1 VVSAKKLGGEAEM
14 KACLVVSTY
23 TPRKCGIA
31 TFSNDLRDNLLSKG
45 QKVHIAAISEPFS
58 SYVYPPEVI
67 IEIRQERKADY
78 ISCAQW
84 ANHNPDIEMV
94 IIQHEYGIFG
104 GQDGDYV
111 LELVSHL
118 QKPYLLVTHTV
129 LPHPHENQ
137 KKVLMRLAQSAN
149 GIICMTV
156 RARKL
161 LSKIYSV
168 PGEKIFV
175 VPHGVPNFPVKERG
189 FLKAQYGLKGRR
201 IITTFGFIGPGKG
214 LEFGLKALAK
224 VVDKHSDVL
233 YLIAGNTHPMLLRT
247 EGERYRD
254 SILQLVEELELEDN
268 VLFVNRFLD
277 IAEIGDYLY
286 MTDIYLSPYPNM
298 DQAVSG
304 PLSFAVGCGRAI
316 IATPYV
322 YAREILAQGRGLVA
336 RDATPEALAEQLEL
350 ILSDAAI
357 QTELE
362 HRVAE
367 FSQSFSWE
375 SVAEMYLKI
384 TEEVLELYDAGNVQK
399 FGL

>member
-1 VVSAKKLGGEAEM
+1 M

-31 TFSNDLRDNLLSKG
+31 TFSNDLRDNLLSQG
-45 QKVHIAAISEPFS
+45 QKVLIAAISEPFS
-58 SYVYPPEVI
+58 SYVYPLEVAFKI
-67 IEIRQERKADY
+67 QQERKADY
-78 ISCAQW
+78 IACAQW

-104 GQDGDYV
+104 GHDGDYV
-111 LELVSHL
+111 LELVAHL

-129 LPHPHENQ
+129 LPQPHENQ
-137 KKVLMRLAQSAN
+137 KKVLMRLAQEAD

-156 RARKL
+156 RARKML
-161 LSKIYSV
+161 FKIYDI
-168 PGEKIFV
+168 PLEKIIV
-175 VPHGVPNFPVKERG
+175 VPHGVPNFPIKDREK
-189 FLKAQYGLKGRR
+189 LKAQYGLKDRR

-224 VVDKHSDVL
+224 VVDKHTDVL
-233 YLIAGNTHPMLLRT
+233 YLIAGNTHPMLLRS

-254 SILQLVEELELEDN
+254 SILQLVEELELQNN

-316 IATPYV
+316 IATPYE

-336 RDATPEALAEQLEL
+336 REATPEALAEQLEL
-350 ILSDAAI
+350 ILGDVAL

-367 FSQSFSWE
+367 FGQSFSWE
-375 SVAEMYLKI
+375 SVAEIYLKI
-384 TEEVLELYDAGNVQK
+384 AEEVLELYDDGRAHK
-399 FGL
+399 LGL

>member
-1 VVSAKKLGGEAEM
+1 M

-31 TFSNDLRDNLLSKG
+31 TFSNDLRDNLLSQG
-45 QKVHIAAISEPFS
+45 QKVLIAAISEPFS
-58 SYVYPPEVI
+58 SYVYPPEVAFKI
-67 IEIRQERKADY
+67 QQERKADY
-78 ISCAQW
+78 IACAQW

-104 GQDGDYV
+104 GHDGDYV
-111 LELVSHL
+111 LELVAHL

-129 LPHPHENQ
+129 LPQPQENQ
-137 KKVLMRLAQSAN
+137 KKVLMRLAQEAD

-156 RARKL
+156 RARKML
-161 LSKIYSV
+161 FKIYDI
-168 PGEKIFV
+168 PLEKIIV
-175 VPHGVPNFPVKERG
+175 VPHGVPNFPIKDREK
-189 FLKAQYGLKGRR
+189 LKAQYGLKDRR

-224 VVDKHSDVL
+224 VVDKHTDVL
-233 YLIAGNTHPMLLRT
+233 YLITGNTHPMLLRS

-254 SILQLVEELELEDN
+254 SILQLVEELELQDN

-277 IAEIGDYLY
+277 ITEIGDYLY

-316 IATPYV
+316 IATPYE

-336 RDATPEALAEQLEL
+336 REATPEALAEQLEL
-350 ILSDAAI
+350 ILGDGAL

-367 FSQSFSWE
+367 FGQSFSWE
-375 SVAEMYLKI
+375 SVAEIYLKI
-384 TEEVLELYDAGNVQK
+384 AEEVLELYDDGHAHK
-399 FGL
+399 LGL

>member
-1 VVSAKKLGGEAEM
+1 M

-31 TFSNDLRDNLLSKG
+31 TFSNDLRDNLLSQG
-45 QKVHIAAISEPFS
+45 QKVIIAAISEPFS
-58 SYVYPPEVI
+58 SYVYPPEVAFKI
-67 IEIRQERKADY
+67 QQERKADY
-78 ISCAQW
+78 IACAQW

-104 GQDGDYV
+104 GHDGDYV
-111 LELVSHL
+111 LELVAHL

-129 LPHPHENQ
+129 LPQPHENQ
-137 KKVLMRLAQSAN
+137 KKVLMRLAQEAD

-156 RARKL
+156 RARKML
-161 LSKIYSV
+161 FKIYDI
-168 PGEKIFV
+168 PLEKIIV
-175 VPHGVPNFPVKERG
+175 VPHGVPNFPIKDREK
-189 FLKAQYGLKGRR
+189 LKAQYGLKDRR

-224 VVDKHSDVL
+224 VVDKHTDVL
-233 YLIAGNTHPMLLRT
+233 YLIAGNTHPMLLRS

-254 SILQLVEELELEDN
+254 SILQLVEELELQDN

-316 IATPYV
+316 IATPYE

-336 RDATPEALAEQLEL
+336 REATPEALAEQLEL
-350 ILSDAAI
+350 ILGDVAL

-367 FSQSFSWE
+367 FGQSFSWE
-375 SVAEMYLKI
+375 SVAEIYLKI
-384 TEEVLELYDAGNVQK
+384 AEEVLELYDDGRAHK
-399 FGL
+399 LGL

>member
-1 VVSAKKLGGEAEM
+1 M

-31 TFSNDLRDNLLSKG
+31 TFSNDLRDNLLSQG
-45 QKVHIAAISEPFS
+45 QKVIIAAISEPFS
-58 SYVYPPEVI
+58 SYVYPPEVAFKI
-67 IEIRQERKADY
+67 QQERKADY
-78 ISCAQW
+78 IACAQW

-104 GQDGDYV
+104 GHDGDYV
-111 LELVSHL
+111 LELVAHL

-129 LPHPHENQ
+129 LPQPHENQ
-137 KKVLMRLAQSAN
+137 KKVLMRLAQEAD

-156 RARKL
+156 RARKML
-161 LSKIYSV
+161 FKIYDI
-168 PGEKIFV
+168 PLEKIIV
-175 VPHGVPNFPVKERG
+175 VPHGVPNFPIKDREK
-189 FLKAQYGLKGRR
+189 LKAQYGLKDRR

-224 VVDKHSDVL
+224 VVDKHTDVL
-233 YLIAGNTHPMLLRT
+233 YLIAGNTHPMLLRS

-254 SILQLVEELELEDN
+254 SILQLVEELELQDN

-316 IATPYV
+316 IATPYE
-322 YAREILAQGRGLVA
+322 YAREILAQDRGLVA
-336 RDATPEALAEQLEL
+336 REATPEALAEQLEL
-350 ILSDAAI
+350 ILGDVAL

-367 FSQSFSWE
+367 FGQSFSWE
-375 SVAEMYLKI
+375 SVAEIYLKI
-384 TEEVLELYDAGNVQK
+384 AEEVLELYDDGRAHK
-399 FGL
+399 LGL

>member
-1 VVSAKKLGGEAEM
+1 M

-45 QKVHIAAISEPFS
+45 QKVLIAAISEPFS
-58 SYVYPPEVI
+58 SYVYPPEVAFK
-67 IEIRQERKADY
+67 IRQERKADY

-111 LELVSHL
+111 LELASHL

-129 LPHPHENQ
+129 LPHPQENQ
-137 KKVLMRLAQSAN
+137 KKVLMRLAQAAN
-149 GIICMTV
+149 GVICMTA

-161 LSKIYSV
+161 LFKIYDV
-168 PGEKIFV
+168 PLEKTFV
-175 VPHGVPNFPVKERG
+175 VPHGVPNFPVKERED
-189 FLKAQYGLKGRR
+189 LKEQYDLKGRR

-214 LEFGLKALAK
+214 LEFGLKAMAK
-224 VVDKHSDVL
+224 VVDKHTNVL
-233 YLIAGNTHPMLLRT
+233 YLIAGNTHPMLLRI

-254 SILQLVEELELEDN
+254 SILQLVEELELQDN

-316 IATPYV
+316 IATPYE

-336 RDATPEALAEQLEL
+336 REATPEALAEQLEL
-350 ILSDAAI
+350 ILGDTAM
-357 QTELE
+357 QTDLE
-362 HRVAE
+362 QKVAE
-367 FSQSFSWE
+367 FGQSFSWE
-375 SVAEMYLKI
+375 SVAEIYLKI
-384 TEEVLELYDAGNVQK
+384 AEEVLELYDSGNVQK
-399 FGL
+399 YGL